1 MNIMIVNFSGNVGKS
16 TLAKYLFQPRLND
29 CKIYSVESI
38 NENEHEGENIRGNAL
53 GEILDDMVNHDN
65 CLLDI
70 GSSNAETVVSLLT
83 KYNNAHEDFDA
94 FIIPVIAKK
103 KVISD
108 TVATAEA
115 LIGLGVPSEKIIIIL
130 NQIDIDT
137 DIPFQFNELKTQ
149 AAMGTLTFDEALQIP
164 THDFFGRI
172 AGTGKDFLDII
183 TDEKDYA
190 KIVRETPKDD
200 AEALADAVLM
210 RALQRLASSL
220 NKDFDIVFE
229 AFKNKLGH

>member
-1 MNIMIVNFSGNVGKS
+1 
-16 TLAKYLFQPRLND
+16 
-29 CKIYSVESI
+29 
-38 NENEHEGENIRGNAL
+38 
-53 GEILDDMVNHDN
+53 
-65 CLLDI
+65 
-70 GSSNAETVVSLLT
+70 
-83 KYNNAHEDFDA
+83 
-94 FIIPVIAKK
+94 
-103 KVISD
+103 
-108 TVATAEA
+108 
-115 LIGLGVPSEKIIIIL
+115 
-130 NQIDIDT
+130 
-137 DIPFQFNELKTQ
+137 
-149 AAMGTLTFDEALQIP
+149 MGTLTFDEALQIP

-229 AFKNKLGH
+229 VFKNKLGH